1 MSFSSFHSVWRSNL
15 FIRIKDNFK
24 KYLIFIF
31 QDCPANRQTIPENIY
46 HTKKVSQS
54 VYSFVRSLYLPSPG
68 GRSLPVGVSM
78 GYASILAIMSS

>member
-1 MSFSSFHSVWRSNL
+1 MFGVLTFL
-15 FIRIKDNFK
+15 PYQGNFK

-31 QDCPANRQTIPENIY
+31 WEGPTKRQAIPENIY

-68 GRSLPVGVSM
+68 GRSLPAGVSM